1 MMKKLYFLVVFIS
14 AFVFPKELPIISL
27 LDAIKQNK
35 NIEYMHCLDGYHK
48 KIKPFP
54 LVDWP
59 NLQPSD
65 PFFLPTF
72 FIKIPQ
78 GKVYSPRGYI
88 FCNNLII
95 KDFMW
100 SNIPAAEQMKRFH
113 IEKLKNPTS
122 IQGRVA
128 VVTHDGWFCYYHWMT
143 EILGRLVLL
152 EEYGIE
158 YDWLYVTTNKPFM
171 KDVLALWGIDENK
184 IITPDGLTNYIQA
197 DELIVPSLVGTI
209 LPHIEHPFS
218 SYMRPWI
225 IERIRSKLLPFID
238 VNTDSK
244 ALEKRIFISRN
255 DARIRRV
262 LNEDDVFDLFKPFGF
277 KRYVLGSLSLLE
289 QMSLFNGADI
299 IVASHGAGLTNL
311 IFSKPGTRVIEFFQ
325 ARPDATYWNLCQ
337 ILGLNHTCIKTV
349 EFEKNHSMK
358 NTIVPLECFDEVL
371 KELSI

>member
-1 MMKKLYFLVVFIS
+1 MIKRVCFLVVF
-14 AFVFPKELPIISL
+14 ATTFVFTKELPLISL
-27 LDAIKQNK
+27 FDAIEQNK
-35 NIEYMHCLDGYHK
+35 KIEYIHCLDGYQK
-48 KIKPFP
+48 TFKPFS
-54 LVDWP
+54 LVNWP
-59 NLQPSD
+59 DLQPSE

-78 GKVYSPRGYI
+78 GRVYSPRGYI

-113 IEKLKNPTS
+113 IETLKSPES
-122 IQGRVA
+122 IPGRVA
-128 VVTHDGWFCYYHWMT
+128 VITHDGWFCYYHWMT

-158 YDWLYVTTNKPFM
+158 YDWLYVTTSKPFM

-197 DELIVPSLVGTI
+197 DELIVPSLVSTI
-209 LPHIEHPFS
+209 LPYVEHPFS
-218 SYMRPWI
+218 SYMQPWI
-225 IERIRSKLLPFID
+225 IERIRSKLLPFLD
-238 VNTDSK
+238 VNKNTK
-244 ALEKRIFISRN
+244 APEKRIFISRK
-255 DARIRRV
+255 DARMRRV
-262 LNEDDVFDLFKPFGF
+262 LNEDEVFALFEPFGF
-277 KRYVLGSLSLLE
+277 KRYTLDSLSLLE
-289 QMSLFNGADI
+289 QMSLFNRADI

-337 ILGLNHTCIKTV
+337 ILRLNHTCIKTV
-349 EFEKNHSMK
+349 EFDKNHSMR
-358 NTIVPLECFDEVL
+358 NTVVPLECFDEVL
-371 KELSI
+371 KEFSI